1 MSLLLNSVTVSDT
14 TSKYFNSKVNI
25 LIDSKGY
32 VKKISKNKISDK
44 VKKVVNLEGFYISES
59 WFDFNANFCDPGY
72 EFKENLKSGV
82 NLAINSGFLDVLIT
96 PNTNPIIQTK
106 ADVSYIQEKSSNNFC
121 KIHPSAAISKN
132 FNGKDLNDI
141 IDLSNSGVKAF
152 TNSYSSK
159 ESSEMIMNSLLYLKQ
174 IDSLLISKPQ
184 DKSFSQGVVND
195 GYFGNSIGLK
205 GIPSIS
211 ESIAVKRDLSILDY
225 VGGKIHFTGISTK
238 ESVSLI
244 REAKKNNLNVTCD
257 VPIYNLILD
266 DSNIVDFD
274 TNYKVN
280 PPLRNTEDIDE
291 LINGIKDGTIDIISS
306 HHEPQDI
313 DSKNCE
319 FDKAKFGII
328 SIQTFFSNIVQLSRK
343 IPLETLIKLFS
354 SNPKERLGIK
364 RNDISEGSEASFTI
378 FDPEGSW
385 DFNSKSNLSKSS
397 NSPWFNWSLKGKVI
411 AIVKGSRIK
420 EMPK

>member
-32 VKKISKNKISDK
+32 VKKITKNKISDK
-44 VKKVVNLEGFYISES
+44 VKKVVDLEGIYISDS

-72 EFKENLKSGV
+72 EYKENLKSGV
-82 NLAINSGFLDVLIT
+82 HLAINSGFLDVLIT
-96 PNTNPIIQTK
+96 PNTNPILQTK
-106 ADVSYIQEKSSNNFC
+106 SDISYILEKSSNNFC
-121 KIHPSAAISKN
+121 KIHPTAAITKN
-132 FNGKDLNDI
+132 FKGKEMNDI
-141 IDLSNSGVKAF
+141 IDLYKSGVKAF
-152 TNSYSSK
+152 TNSYS
-159 ESSEMIMNSLLYLKQ
+159 ENDTSEMIMNSLVYLKQ

-184 DKSFSQGVVND
+184 DKSFSQGVVNE
-195 GYFGNSIGLK
+195 GYFGNSMGLK
-205 GIPSIS
+205 GITRIS

-244 REAKKNNLNVTCD
+244 REAKKNNLDVTCD
-257 VPIYNLILD
+257 VPIHNLILD
-266 DSNIVDFD
+266 DSHIIDFD

-280 PPLRNTEDIDE
+280 PPLRNNEDIDE
-291 LINGIKDGTIDIISS
+291 LIKGVKDGTIDIISS

-313 DSKNCE
+313 DSKNCV

-343 IPLETLIKLFS
+343 IPLETLIKSFS

-364 RNDISEGSEASFTI
+364 RNKISEGSEASFTI
-378 FDPEGSW
+378 FDPKGSW
-385 DFNSKSNLSKSS
+385 DFDSKSNLSKSS
-397 NSPWFNWSLKGKVI
+397 NSPWLNWSLKGKVI
-411 AIVKGSRIK
+411 AIVKGNRIK
-420 EMPK
+420 EIP